1 MAAPSHKRQ
10 AALRGGKEENIPLAS
25 MMDIF
30 TNMLLFLIM
39 SYSATGLLV
48 NQVDNLELPQSNI
61 DTSPRETVGVVI
73 DSGQLSG
80 VPGVYV
86 ESKGKREALLDDGAT
101 LMSVATGAAANDPA
115 AMLLPGLQRY
125 LRETAQELR
134 AREQQLG
141 IPFDGQIT
149 IQADAAVDYNSIL
162 KVLNTCGSEGFSM
175 TQFVVIK
182 NE

>member
-10 AALRGGKEENIPLAS
+10 AARRGNREENIPLAS

-48 NQVDNLELPQSNI
+48 NQVDNLELPLSNI

-86 ESKGKREALLDDGAT
+86 ESKGKRE
-101 LMSVATGAAANDPA
+101 
-115 AMLLPGLQRY
+115 
-125 LRETAQELR
+125 REE
-134 AREQQLG
+134 QLG

-149 IQADAAVDYNSIL
+149 IQADAAVNYNSIL
-162 KVLNTCGSEGFSM
+162 KVLNTCGTEGFSM

-182 NE
+182 SE